1 MVKDPQEVEKAAEE
15 STDSNR
21 VFTFGIGNDCD
32 KNMVHVAAKN
42 GRGKC
47 FLVGDN
53 MTKMLNSSVVRS
65 IECAFEP
72 SLKNCSL
79 AWDGKT
85 ESLSEVFRNQMIH
98 KRALVPAAQWNQFK
112 MTFKS

>member
-1 MVKDPQEVEKAAEE
+1 M
-15 STDSNR
+15 NR

-32 KNMVHVAAKN
+32 KNMVHVAAKH

-79 AWDGKT
+79 AWNGVSQ
-85 ESLSEVFRNQMIH
+85 SLAEVFRNQMIH
-98 KRALVPAAQWNQFK
+98 KRAIVPAAQWGQFK
-112 MTFKS
+112 MTFKSELDP